1 MLEARELYLINA
13 GIDGE
18 LAPEERAELEAV
30 LRSSGEARTLQAELH
45 KLASLMDGMPEQE
58 PPADLTHRILQSI
71 KLSGKLPGRLPA
83 RRSAGGSKWSLAGLL
98 SSFQPV
104 PAGLAFAAGLLL
116 AVGFFAAG
124 PRSGETIDLSHVVGT
139 MLANPADTPAQE
151 EDSLSIQ
158 APGLSG
164 TVSLSALGDFMILNF
179 DLESMQQT
187 EILVGLAEAG
197 LGFGGIARASADGAA
212 DDESYAVSGGTLRVV
227 NPGSHPFAVFLR
239 RPGAENSEAEAIA
252 IEVKRDGESVF
263 AGSLRFEGQGG

>member
-1 MLEARELYLINA
+1 MLEARVLYLINA

-18 LAPEERAELEAV
+18 LGPEERAELDSV

-58 PPADLTHRILQSI
+58 PPADLAHRILQGI
-71 KLSGKLPGRLPA
+71 RLPGRLPG
-83 RRSAGGSKWSLAGLL
+83 RRSAGGSRWSLTGLL

-104 PAGLAFAAGLLL
+104 PVGLAFAAGLLL
-116 AVGFFAAG
+116 AVGFYAAG
-124 PRSGETIDLSHVVGT
+124 PRSGQTIDLSHVVGT
-139 MLANPADTPAQE
+139 MLANPADTAAQE

-179 DLESMQQT
+179 DLQSMQQT
-187 EILVGLAEAG
+187 EILVGLADAG
-197 LGFGGIARASADGAA
+197 LGFGGIARASADGSAV
-212 DDESYAVSGGTLRVV
+212 DESYEVSGGTLRVV
-227 NPGSHPFAVFLR
+227 NPVSHPFVVFLR
-239 RPGAENSEAEAIA
+239 RPGAGNPEAEAIA
-252 IEVKRDGESVF
+252 IEVKRAGERVF